1 MECIGISKV
10 RQDDAWPWVR
20 GAVINVSLRQK
31 INTKSTCETELV
43 GVNNCISSVLWLL
56 YFVQAQGHD
65 AKWARIYQDN
75 QSAILLEKNGRILS
89 EQED

>member
-1 MECIGISKV
+1 MAMGE
-10 RQDDAWPWVR
+10 

-31 INTKSTCETELV
+31 INTKVHVKPSWW

-75 QSAILLEKNGRILS
+75 QSAILIEKNDEYRASGGLGTSRAM
-89 EQED
+89 